1 LNSKADEWG
10 DETMGLASS
19 LSTALTGMNAAE
31 AQIDVLGNNLAN
43 SQTVGFK
50 SSDVVFA
57 SQFLQTLSLGA
68 SPTTDNG
75 GTNPRQTG
83 LGVSVAAINP
93 NFKQGTVEISSS
105 PSDLAI
111 QGDGFF
117 QVQGGQGEK
126 LYTRNGIFKLNSA
139 NELVTSTGNRLLG
152 FGVDEQF
159 NLQSTQLTALKIP
172 LGSEAVAKSTTVV
185 TLQGTLTA
193 QGDVADTSRV
203 IQSAVLGNGSI
214 PRPTGTGLNISGST
228 PPTLTGV
235 AATHADSGGTHAEGS
250 VYQYR
255 FTYVDASG
263 KESMPT
269 SAFSTSVPVGNGNAD
284 NAISVALPASN
295 TQYSQ
300 VRVYRTAPGGND
312 FFQVGSGAAG
322 STFVDDNSAALSTP
336 LDSTSL
342 TGNYTYMITYYKA
355 GEPESRPSPLLGP
368 QNVANGRIYL
378 GNIPTPPVPP
388 TATSFPAYDQVRIY
402 RNLANDPNSFYLVDT
417 VDPGTTYTDSKADA
431 AISNLNTV
439 GNKAV
444 DLNGP
449 TINSNTL
456 LVDVTSRDGFDYN
469 NPFQVG
475 ELTFRARKGGR
486 LLEEQTFNVTA
497 QSTIQDLIGF
507 MKDSMG
513 IISDSGDAGNPIVA
527 SKNVIP
533 GESGTLLPNSYIS
546 NGTIRFVSN
555 TGVDNALDIDLTS
568 FRIRSSSGVIT
579 APNLSFGTVQE
590 ATGQSA
596 VTDFLAYDSLGLPIR
611 MRLTAT
617 LETRDDQQTVYRWYA
632 DSADNSVRNS
642 NEIGVGTGLIKF
654 DGNGN
659 FVSATNSTVAVD
671 RFGLPSE
678 KPLQFDL
685 DFESLSGLAAD
696 RASLAASRQDG
707 SPPGVLT
714 SYVIGEDG
722 TVRGVFSNGISRDL
736 GQIRLARFSNPGG
749 LEQRGQNLF
758 AQGINTGLPIEGRP
772 SENGLGT
779 ISAGAL
785 ELSNTDVGGDLVTL
799 VLASTQYRSN
809 ARVITATQQLF
820 DELLNLR
827 R

>member
-1 LNSKADEWG
+1 
-10 DETMGLASS
+10 MGLTSS

-31 AQIDVLGNNLAN
+31 KQIDVLGNNLAN

-50 SSDVVFA
+50 SSEVVFA

-68 SPTTDNG
+68 SPTADNG

-83 LGVSVAAINP
+83 LGVQVAAINQD
-93 NFKQGTVEISSS
+93 FRQGTIEISSS

-117 QVQGGQGEK
+117 QVEGGQGEK

-159 NLQSTQLTALKIP
+159 NIQTTQLAALKIP
-172 LGSEAVAKSTTVV
+172 LGTEAVAKATTDV

-193 QGDVADTSRV
+193 QGDVADMSRV
-203 IQSAVLGNGSI
+203 IQSAVLGDGSI
-214 PRPTGTGLNISGST
+214 PRPSGTGIIVNGST
-228 PPTLTGV
+228 PPNLTGV
-235 AATHADSGGTHAEGS
+235 VATQSEGSGGTHPEGA
-250 VYQYR
+250 VYQYK
-255 FTYVDASG
+255 FTYIDSSG
-263 KESMPT
+263 NESL
-269 SAFSTSVPVGNGNAD
+269 STAPLSVTVPVGNGLPD
-284 NAISVALPASN
+284 NTISLALPTSN
-295 TQYSQ
+295 SQYSQ
-300 VRVYRTAPGGND
+300 VRVYRTAAGGSS

-322 STFVDDNSAALSTP
+322 STFVDGNTATLTTP
-336 LDSTSL
+336 LNDASL
-342 TGNYTYMITYYKA
+342 NGNYSYMITYYKA

-368 QNVANGRIYL
+368 QNVVDGRSYL

-388 TATSFPAYDQVRIY
+388 LSGGFPAYDQVRIY

-417 VDPGTTYTDSKADA
+417 VAPGVNYTDKKSDA
-431 AISNLNTV
+431 AISNLSTV
-439 GNKAV
+439 GNQKV
-444 DLNGP
+444 NLDGP
-449 TINSNTL
+449 TIDSNTL
-456 LVDVTSRDGFDYN
+456 LVNITTRAGFDYSK
-469 NPFQVG
+469 PFKEG
-475 ELTFRARKGGR
+475 EMSFKARKGGR
-486 LLEEQTFNVTA
+486 LLEEQTFRITA
-497 QSTIQDLIGF
+497 QTTVQDLTGF
-507 MKDSMG
+507 MKQSMG
-513 IISDSGDAGNPIVA
+513 IVSDSGDASHPIA
-527 SKNVIP
+527 SSKNSIP
-533 GESGTLLPNSYIS
+533 GEGGTLLPNTYLS

-555 TGVDNALDIDLTS
+555 TGVDNALSIDLTS
-568 FRIRSSSGVIT
+568 IRITDSNGVIST
-579 APNLSFGTVQE
+579 PNLNFGTVQE
-590 ATGQSA
+590 AKGQSA
-596 VTDFLAYDSLGLPIR
+596 VTDFIAYDSLGLPIR

-617 LETRDDQQTVYRWYA
+617 LESRSDQQTVYRWYA
-632 DSADNSVRNS
+632 DSPDNSVRNS
-642 NEIGVGTGLIKF
+642 SEIGVGTGLIYF

-659 FVSATNSTVAVD
+659 FISSSNSTVAVD
-671 RFGLPSE
+671 RTGMPST
-678 KPLQFDL
+678 KPLQINL
-685 DFESLSGLAAD
+685 DFRNISGLAAEK
-696 RASLAASRQDG
+696 ASIAASRQDG

-722 TVRGVFSNGISRDL
+722 TVRGVFSNGIARDL
-736 GQIRLARFSNPGG
+736 GEIRLARFANPGG

-772 SENGLGT
+772 SESGLGT